1 MPTEIHLRPSR
12 REVNMPDTRRTF
24 VQRLAGVTG
33 SLLFLQASPPI
44 PQPRKRTEV
53 DPPTA
58 EDKEERRGEQ
68 GPMSLQKVRLQ
79 QQEKELRKTIEQLY
93 SRVAELKTQVEGLHS
108 SDIFSVA
115 VFKQAQEI
123 EKLAKQL
130 KSNARP

>member
-44 PQPRKRTEV
+44 PHPRKRTEV
-53 DPPTA
+53 DPPAA